1 MKSFLTILAVLLVM
15 GGYAQTDSTSS
26 VAIHKDPRIELLKAK
41 QAEINEVTTR
51 NARRTGP
58 GYRILVIN
66 TNDRN
71 KAYEAKTRIYQ
82 SFPELKAYL
91 MYQTPFIKLKVGNF
105 KSREEADEYVERIK
119 RLFPTGV
126 YVVRDVIELKN

>member
-1 MKSFLTILAVLLVM
+1 MKLFLTLFTVLLSF
-15 GGYAQTDSTSS
+15 GAFAQNDSGS
-26 VAIHKDPRIELLKAK
+26 VAIHKDHRVDLLIAK
-41 QAEINEVTTR
+41 QIEINEITTR

-58 GYRILVIN
+58 GFRILVIN

-71 KAYEAKTRIYQ
+71 KAYEAKTQIYQ

-105 KSREEADEYVERIK
+105 KTRPEAEEYLESLK

-126 YVVRDVIELKN
+126 YVVRDVIEMNNE

>member
-15 GGYAQTDSTSS
+15 GSYAQTDSSAS
-26 VAIHKDPRIELLKAK
+26 VAIHKDPRVELLKAK

-51 NARRTGP
+51 NARRTGQ
-58 GYRILVIN
+58 GFRILVIN

-82 SFPELKAYL
+82 SFPELRAYL

-105 KSREEADEYVERIK
+105 KTREEADDYVERIK

-126 YVVRDVIELKN
+126 YVVRDMIELKN

>member
-1 MKSFLTILAVLLVM
+1 MKILLTILAVLLTM
-15 GGYAQTDSTSS
+15 GSFAQVDSVSS
-26 VAIHKDPRIELLKAK
+26 VAIHKDPRVELLKAK

-51 NARRTGP
+51 NARRTGQ
-58 GYRILVIN
+58 GFRVLVIN

-105 KSREEADEYVERIK
+105 KTREEADEYVERIK

>member
-1 MKSFLTILAVLLVM
+1 MKFILTLLTVLLSF
-15 GGYAQTDSTSS
+15 GAFAQIDSGS
-26 VAIHKDPRIELLKAK
+26 VAIHKDHRVDLLIAK
-41 QAEINEVTTR
+41 QIEINEITTR

-58 GYRILVIN
+58 GFRILVIN

-105 KSREEADEYVERIK
+105 KTRTEAEDYVESLK

-126 YVVRDVIELKN
+126 YVVRDVIEINNE

>member
-1 MKSFLTILAVLLVM
+1 MKFILTLFTVLLSF
-15 GGYAQTDSTSS
+15 GAFAQNDSGS
-26 VAIHKDPRIELLKAK
+26 VAIHKDHRVDLLIAK
-41 QAEINEVTTR
+41 QIEINEITTR

-58 GYRILVIN
+58 GFRILVIN

-71 KAYEAKTRIYQ
+71 KAYEAKTQIYQ

-105 KSREEADEYVERIK
+105 KTRPEAEEYVESLK

-126 YVVRDVIELKN
+126 YVVRDVIEMNNE